1 MHIQEF
7 AENSVDFAHFEPLH
21 GNMMIP
27 WTPYSIPGIKIKHT
41 AAWVLGT
48 ESEGKHIAHFKDHAV
63 LKIFGRTLPRTEA
76 NADITFVGT
85 PAALFCVPLSWVP
98 ASLWFAQRRP
108 RWCGVL
114 SFHDPG
120 RGRHFDVPNPH
131 PTDPHVA
138 GHAFHLVR

>member
-27 WTPYSIPGIKIKHT
+27 WTPYSVPGIKIQHT

-76 NADITFVGT
+76 NADITFVGAF
-85 PAALFCVPLSWVP
+85 PFAAVDHDG
-98 ASLWFAQRRP
+98 
-108 RWCGVL
+108 CGR
-114 SFHDPG
+114 PG
-120 RGRHFDVPNPH
+120 RD
-131 PTDPHVA
+131 A
-138 GHAFHLVR
+138 LVFLWLLWQAPLALCTYTS